1 MSIVSPNY
9 FYFIFGVSFVAAMTN
24 GTMTYD
30 TYRFL
35 IIIAAQFVLL
45 FEVSGFRAPRLSS
58 NHSTVPFLFGFLA
71 LFVLLV
77 SVPSSA
83 KRVEVGF
90 YLVYIWALITV
101 FAKPMYLTSVTHLF
115 KLASALTYSF
125 ACLYVFIA
133 VMIYSASIFEQVHVP
148 RTYFLPW
155 GFENIRYWS
164 HVATWLLPV
173 MSVALVVYGDTL
185 SQAAKRSMVLV
196 CALWWWIILL
206 SIARGTM
213 LGLFTGALAVMVFA
227 PAVVRRDYLK
237 CFFTPFFL
245 GIVLW
250 LLLEFLIPWLVFG
263 EVAHK
268 SLNTTTS
275 GRIPQWK
282 EAFAMSLQNFP
293 FGMGVQSWLT
303 HEVITDTYRVRF
315 GHPHNMYLLWA
326 AEYGWLFV
334 ASLFAGAMWILR
346 RSFARVRGLA
356 LNDPKRA
363 LILLALLH
371 SFIAACTHAGVSA
384 VFIGPASLLVGW
396 FVMVAILRMT
406 FPVTGDRRDLI
417 GRPVPLWLRGS
428 LALLLLWSFA
438 AYWDALLDYKR
449 DSDKDQI
456 CYPYMGIPTG
466 NGPRFWLHGD
476 FPRPPSLA
484 CDESRIPEDVRRA
497 LD

>member
-1 MSIVSPNY
+1 M
-9 FYFIFGVSFVAAMTN
+9 GAT
-24 GTMTYD
+24 
-30 TYRFL
+30 L
-35 IIIAAQFVLL
+35 IIMMANGVLFYNNYRIA
-45 FEVSGFRAPRLSS
+45 
-58 NHSTVPFLFGFLA
+58 
-71 LFVLLV
+71 LLV
-77 SVPSSA
+77 VVQLSL
-83 KRVEVGF
+83 
-90 YLVYIWALITV
+90 LVALQTRLPIIWYGRWFAIVFIALI
-101 FAKPMYLTSVTHLF
+101 VTHLF
-115 KLASALTYSF
+115 AILYESPPLSELSFYVYYALAIFLVARLSLFENFSRNIDFSALLYGVAS
-125 ACLYVFIA
+125 LYVFVALLIYASSLFDA
-133 VMIYSASIFEQVHVP
+133 VNVP

-164 HVATWLLPV
+164 HVATWLMPI
-173 MSVALVVYGDTL
+173 MTVALVIYGDTL
-185 SQAAKRSMVLV
+185 SKAAKRFMVVV

-213 LGLFTGALAVMVFA
+213 LGLFTGALAILLFA
-227 PAVVRRDYLK
+227 PAVMKRDYFK
-237 CFFTPFFL
+237 GFFTPFLL
-245 GIVLW
+245 GVMLW
-250 LLLEFLIPWLVFG
+250 LLLEFLIPWLVYG

-293 FGMGVQSWLT
+293 FGMGAQSWLT

-334 ASLFAGAMWILR
+334 ASLFAGVMWILR
-346 RSFARVRGLA
+346 RSFGRIRDFVSSDR
-356 LNDPKRA
+356 KRA
-363 LILLALLH
+363 LILMALLH

-406 FPVTGDRRDLI
+406 FPVKRDRRALTA
-417 GRPVPLWLRGS
+417 RPVPLWLRGFLS
-428 LALLLLWSFA
+428 AILVWSFVV
-438 AYWDALLDYKR
+438 YWDALLNYKIA
-449 DSDKDQI
+449 SDRDQI

-484 CDESRIPEDVRRA
+484 CDESRIPEDVRRT

>member
-1 MSIVSPNY
+1 MLLKRHFFFFCGATVIL
-9 FYFIFGVSFVAAMTN
+9 AMTHGVLTFDN
-24 GTMTYD
+24 
-30 TYRFL
+30 YRFL
-35 IIIAAQFVLL
+35 AVATLQIFI
-45 FEVSGFRAPRLSS
+45 
-58 NHSTVPFLFGFLA
+58 
-71 LFVLLV
+71 LLV
-77 SVPSSA
+77 ALDSKSNGMHPYFFMTFSLIGLMTMLVAVNPVLNSQ
-83 KRVEVGF
+83 KYVEAGF
-90 YLVYIWALITV
+90 YM
-101 FAKPMYLTSVTHLF
+101 F
-115 KLASALTYSF
+115 YSF
-125 ACLYVFIA
+125 ALIFAARAGPRWISSADCFSLISAFIYGFASVYVLVA
-133 VMIYSASIFEQVHVP
+133 VLIYSASLIDEVNLP

-164 HVATWLLPV
+164 HVATWLMPV
-173 MSVALVVYGDTL
+173 MTVALVIYGDTL
-185 SQAAKRSMVLV
+185 SQAAKRSMLLV

-213 LGLFTGALAVMVFA
+213 LGLFAGALAIMVFA
-227 PAVVRRDYLK
+227 PTGVKRDYFK
-237 CFFTPFFL
+237 AFFTSFL
-245 GIVLW
+245 LGVVLW
-250 LLLEFLIPWLVFG
+250 LLLEFLIPWLVYG

-303 HEVITDTYRVRF
+303 HDIITDTYRVRF

-334 ASLFAGAMWILR
+334 ASLFIGVMWILR
-346 RSFARVRGLA
+346 RSFGRIRDFAS
-356 LNDPKRA
+356 NDPKRA
-363 LILLALLH
+363 LILMALLH

-406 FPVTGDRRDLI
+406 FPVTGDKSKLSTKS
-417 GRPVPLWLRGS
+417 VQLWLRGS
-428 LALLLLWSFA
+428 LAALLVWSFVV
-438 AYWDALLDYKR
+438 YWDAVLEYKR
-449 DSDKDQI
+449 ASDRDQV

>member
-1 MSIVSPNY
+1 MLYPTKVRSFLIGTTLIIAIANGVLYYDSYRVALIIFSQLGIAAVILRESSPPWHRYLLAAVLITSTLLYFFGGLSEGYWLPELGFYAYYLVALFWVVRSRVVENIIHTIDVSAFLY
-9 FYFIFGVSFVAAMTN
+9 GIASVYVFVAL
-24 GTMTYD
+24 
-30 TYRFL
+30 L
-35 IIIAAQFVLL
+35 IDFASL
-45 FEVSGFRAPRLSS
+45 FDVV
-58 NHSTVPFLFGFLA
+58 N
-71 LFVLLV
+71 
-77 SVPSSA
+77 
-83 KRVEVGF
+83 
-90 YLVYIWALITV
+90 
-101 FAKPMYLTSVTHLF
+101 
-115 KLASALTYSF
+115 
-125 ACLYVFIA
+125 
-133 VMIYSASIFEQVHVP
+133 VP

-164 HVATWLLPV
+164 HVATWLVPV
-173 MSVALVVYGDTL
+173 MSVALAVSGDTL
-185 SQAAKRSMVLV
+185 SKKARRSMVLV

-213 LGLFTGALAVMVFA
+213 LGLFTGAIAVMVFA

-268 SLNTTTS
+268 SLNITTS

-417 GRPVPLWLRGS
+417 ARPVPLWLRGS

-484 CDESRIPEDVRRA
+484 CDENRIPEDVRRA